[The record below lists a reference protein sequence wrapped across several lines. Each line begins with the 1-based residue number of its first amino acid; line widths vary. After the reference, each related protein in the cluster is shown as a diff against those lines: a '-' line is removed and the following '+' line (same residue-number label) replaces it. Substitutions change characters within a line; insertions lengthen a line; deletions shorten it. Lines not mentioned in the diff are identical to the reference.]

1 MRLWKVQLR
10 FWKEWEL
17 VRIHWSPAKQW
28 SSMMMLKTQPFP
40 WHWKKEKIKRSWNEE
55 EQSENTSV
63 IFCCFCLNETHCL
76 SHTQC
81 VWADRN
87 QSSVT
92 EILNEKITI
101 AFFVLVFMLW
111 CSLLPTYHFPKS
123 SSLGAAALPALL
135 QGLAVP
141 HLCFYT
147 SAFYRA
153 F

>member
-1 MRLWKVQLR
+1 
-10 FWKEWEL
+10 
-17 VRIHWSPAKQW
+17 
-28 SSMMMLKTQPFP
+28 MLKTQPFP

-111 CSLLPTYHFPKS
+111 CSLLPTYHLPKS

-135 QGLAVP
+135 QCHISAFTLLPFIEPFKTSQMKQTAYSESHQWP
-141 HLCFYT
+141 HLKLVWT
-147 SAFYRA
+147 L
-153 F
+153 